1 VAEARRFI
9 SSRRNWFPRSTPA
22 PRALPP
28 WWVKRATPKPIWPNA
43 TASAPA
49 LPDHVMMGAIRRF
62 DRHNQQLLLVDTL
75 SPNTARFQAAL
86 QVAYQECRGDINA
99 LTREGG
105 FASQTTSNLVR
116 RALAGYVAAAIL
128 MPYDAFA
135 RAVEDRRYDIEAVAR
150 LFGTSFEQTAHRMTT
165 LHKPGA
171 EKVPFFLRLDAAG
184 NISKRLDGAGFPFAS
199 HGGGCPL
206 WNVHDCFA
214 APGRVHTQWLE
225 LPMASGFSRSR
236 ARSNQAAVPIARP
249 ASCAP
254 SPLPA
259 PPNTPRA

>member
-1 VAEARRFI
+1 LTGII
-9 SSRRNWFPRSTPA
+9 SNCCWS
-22 PRALPP
+22 
-28 WWVKRATPKPIWPNA
+28 I
-43 TASAPA
+43 
-49 LPDHVMMGAIRRF
+49 H
-62 DRHNQQLLLVDTL
+62 

-86 QVAYQECRGDINA
+86 QIAYQECRGDINA

-171 EKVPFFLRLDAAG
+171 EKVPFFFLRLDAAG

-225 LPMASGFSRSR
+225 LPDGQRFSPSH
-236 ARSNQAAVPIARP
+236 ARSIRRRFLSPGPHPARRRP
-249 ASCAP
+249 ACA
-254 SPLPA
+254 A
-259 PPNTPRA
+259 EHARA